1 MKLELA
7 LKVAEQHLDKNHPAT
22 IRSLEVCPNLVM
34 AQSQNGQFITT
45 QDTTNKNIK
54 NHWTFED
61 FVKAFAK

>member
-7 LKVAEQHLDKNHPAT
+7 LKVAKQYLDKNHSAT
-22 IRSLEVCPNLVM
+22 IRILKICPDLVM

-45 QDTTNKNIK
+45 QDTTHKSIK
-54 NHWTFED
+54 NHWTFEG